1 MCFLYGWLLV
11 VYWLCLIKKL
21 KVNISIQHVA
31 NMQCISTYLRFY
43 LINDKTLSRIWT
55 CVLKKKVKIHYDSF
69 RNLGGY
75 VIMMCLKFLVILVGS
90 DLVCVSPLD
99 LIHLGEELWCV
110 DIEQVI
116 WLGFRGCC
124 WDSISFCGSWI
135 SL

>member
-1 MCFLYGWLLV
+1 
-11 VYWLCLIKKL
+11 
-21 KVNISIQHVA
+21 
-31 NMQCISTYLRFY
+31 MQCISTYLRFY

-99 LIHLGEELWCV
+99 LIHLGEEL
-110 DIEQVI
+110 
-116 WLGFRGCC
+116 
-124 WDSISFCGSWI
+124 
-135 SL
+135 